1 MVINNI
7 KSIKEFGNN
16 HIPIVTFK
24 SLEGL
29 DWLKCGFSTRLGG
42 VSKGCFF
49 SMNMSFCRGDDPTC
63 VMENIRL
70 FSEAVGFEPQK
81 IVMPHQ
87 CHTTNVQV
95 VGNNEC
101 GRGIRLSLLNT
112 YGDTTEKDQ
121 RGIEENRDLK
131 DIPGTEEE
139 VDGQI
144 TNESGVVL
152 YVLGADCVPVF
163 LVDVEKKVISAV
175 HAGWRGTADNIV
187 QAAIDKMKDKFGSD
201 TKNIKAVIGPSICQ
215 DCYEV
220 SADVAEI
227 FISKYILNK
236 NILSNN
242 VSNQIKDQLDV
253 QHLIG
258 SDMSIVRPASG
269 DFDNNPTRK
278 YYLNLWEANRV
289 NLINA
294 GVRQENIEVS
304 GICTKCH
311 SDIFYSHR
319 AHGNDRGV
327 NCGFILIK

>member
-1 MVINNI
+1 MVTNNI

-29 DWLKCGFSTRLGG
+29 EWLKCGFSTRLGG
-42 VSKGCFF
+42 VSKGCFS

-70 FSEAVGFEPQK
+70 FSEAVGFELQK

-87 CHTTNVQV
+87 CHTTNVQI
-95 VGNNEC
+95 VGENEC
-101 GRGIRLSLLNT
+101 GRGIHLSLLKNPKNIRSDKQ
-112 YGDTTEKDQ
+112 DTP
-121 RGIEENRDLK
+121 ENLVQYK

-201 TKNIKAVIGPSICQ
+201 TKDIKAVIGPSICQ

-227 FISKYILNK
+227 FISKYLLNK